1 MKVAVLGSGN
11 GGCAV
16 AYDFAAAGNNVFMFD
31 FEDFPANI
39 ETISKKGGIHA
50 SGDLD
55 GFQKIRYAGHDI
67 KKVVKSADIIF
78 VVGPAYSTK
87 PFGEVCAPYLE
98 SGQVVVVCPSSC
110 GGSVVFKNAASL
122 DIEDENIIV
131 AETSTLPYAVRVKEP
146 GEINVFLKLK
156 GGLYVSTLP
165 SNNTGK
171 VMDMIRDVYNAMQP
185 ADNILQTTL
194 QNGNPVIHPAVSLL
208 NTGNIERDRE
218 LYFYE
223 EGVTPAVGRLIK
235 AVDKERIKIGEK
247 LGFKVIPDPEL
258 GMMQGYMQ
266 KANYEQGYA
275 EAEGFQGIKAQDQL
289 DYRYFNED
297 VGYGLIFF
305 AELGKQIGVETPV
318 MDSIIKIVSVL
329 MEKDYRSEQK
339 RTMDT
344 LGLGKYSTKELKSI
358 L

>member
-16 AYDFAAAGNNVFMFD
+16 AHDFAAAGNDVFMFD
-31 FEDFPANI
+31 FEDFPTNLKA
-39 ETISKKGGIHA
+39 ISKKGGIN
-50 SGDLD
+50 STGDLE
-55 GFQKIRYAGHDI
+55 GFQEIRYAGHDI
-67 KKVVKSADIIF
+67 KKVVESADIIF
-78 VVGPAYSTK
+78 AVGPAYSTK
-87 PFGEVCAPYLE
+87 PFGKVCAPYLE
-98 SGQVVVVCPSSC
+98 SGQAVVVCPSSC

-122 DIEDENIIV
+122 DIEDENVIV
-131 AETSTLPYAVRVKEP
+131 AETSTLPYAVRITEP

-156 GGLYVSTLP
+156 GGLYISALP
-165 SNNTGK
+165 SNNTKK
-171 VMDMIRDVYNAMQP
+171 VLDMIKDVYNAMQP

-208 NTGNIERDRE
+208 NTGNIERDRD

-266 KANYEQGYA
+266 KPSYEYGYA
-275 EAEGFQGIKAQDQL
+275 EAEGFKGIKAQEQL

-305 AELGKQIGVETPV
+305 AELGKQIGVKTPV
-318 MDSIIKIVSVL
+318 MDSIIEIVSVL

-344 LGLGKYSTKELKSI
+344 LGLGKYSTKELKN
-358 L
+358 LL